1 MGDEERSALARL
13 ETAID
18 ARIDAAL
25 VLADVQYVTQTK
37 ILAMGVALAIAFGV
51 GSFLEATLVVSMM
64 VGLAAV
70 PLAPV
75 AKDLATALQEAVK
88 ALKAR

>member
-1 MGDEERSALARL
+1 MARL
-13 ETAID
+13 EVTID

-25 VLADVQYVTQTK
+25 ALADAQYVAQTK
-37 ILAMGVALAIAFGV
+37 TLAMMLSVLISFGV
-51 GSFLEATLVVSMM
+51 GWGIGMLKANLWQWCLI
-64 VGLAAV
+64 VGIAAV

-75 AKDLATALQEAVK
+75 AKDLSTALQETAK